1 MLIYLRGRR
10 DFCICH
16 SIHQTIAN
24 HRTGNNPGK
33 GISLNL
39 RHNNPGVF
47 HLISQVSGA
56 SPRLN
61 GKDSNRL
68 NHYNLIQAI
77 SSRLGRSGRSSKQ
90 GCIHSNNISNRP

>member
-1 MLIYLRGRR
+1 MIVYLKRRR

-24 HRTGNNPGK
+24 HRTGK
-33 GISLNL
+33 GINLNL
-39 RHNNPGVF
+39 RHSNLGVF
-47 HLISQVSGA
+47 HLISQISGVST
-56 SPRLN
+56 RLN

-77 SSRLGRSGRSSKQ
+77 NNHLVRNGRSNRQMAIHFRS
-90 GCIHSNNISNRP
+90 ISDL